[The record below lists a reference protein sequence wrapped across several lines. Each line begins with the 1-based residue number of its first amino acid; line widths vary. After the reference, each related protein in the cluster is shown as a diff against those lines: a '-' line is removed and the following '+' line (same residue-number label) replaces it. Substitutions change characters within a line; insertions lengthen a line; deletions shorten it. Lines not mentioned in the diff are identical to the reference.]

1 MHNAGEDRLA
11 PSRPFCFQ
19 LPALRRDLVGGARV
33 DGNVP
38 PRGCPP
44 AQTRC
49 TLGSGW
55 LDLPAARDRDEND
68 GTEEEQVRDFKRSEK
83 EFPLYRKEIE
93 ARGWVPHVLSDTNA
107 AYWDGFTGRDWEG
120 QPVGGLSDAGRKQMI
135 RMILDGYF
143 GDEVKDAFVD
153 QDRYWKI
160 RDNLIT
166 RPNQDVIAREG
177 LHVLDVIR
185 KA

>member
-1 MHNAGEDRLA
+1 VTLREMMDALDAAAEAEERTG
-11 PSRPFCFQ
+11 SR
-19 LPALRRDLVGGARV
+19 
-33 DGNVP
+33 
-38 PRGCPP
+38 
-44 AQTRC
+44 
-49 TLGSGW
+49 
-55 LDLPAARDRDEND
+55 
-68 GTEEEQVRDFKRSEK
+68 
-83 EFPLYRKEIE
+83 
-93 ARGWVPHVLSDTNA
+93 WVPHVLSDTNA
-107 AYWDGFTGRDWEG
+107 AYWDGFTARDREG

-160 RDNLIT
+160 RDTLMT
-166 RPNQDVIAREG
+166 WPNQDVIAREG